1 MSSMYADLGVKY
13 NLAMEA
19 IGAITEKNQLLLD
32 TNSELKSK
40 LDQIA
45 QNWESTGIDREEYYV
60 ELTKQVENLKIL
72 SSSLGR
78 LKKTVIRY
86 LEDVKAASSSG
97 M

>member
-1 MSSMYADLGVKY
+1 MQGNYADLGVKY
-13 NLAMEA
+13 NLAMDA
-19 IGAITEKNQLLLD
+19 LGAITEKNQLLYD
-32 TNSELKSK
+32 ANSELRSK
-40 LDQIA
+40 LEQIA

-60 ELTKQVENLKIL
+60 ELTKQVENLKLL